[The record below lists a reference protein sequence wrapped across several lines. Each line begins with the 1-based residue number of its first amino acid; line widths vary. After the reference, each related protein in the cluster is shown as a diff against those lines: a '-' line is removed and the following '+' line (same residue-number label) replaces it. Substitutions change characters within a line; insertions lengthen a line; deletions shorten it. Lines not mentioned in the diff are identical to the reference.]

1 MAFDDFISSIGS
13 LFGGG
18 GGADTSN
25 PPFAPTQTPPTVPQP
40 GGGGGN
46 ILTSLLLGVGAPL
59 ISRLMGGGETK
70 MIDQSMKNLSGI
82 GKTVM
87 PAGKRLIGRASKGE
101 LTDPQ
106 QAMVERMKAEQNAR
120 NAQYLS
126 NLGIPVSSAMVQG
139 QNLVD
144 ENATRLAND
153 LINQSFDQG
162 IKALSLGG
170 TASAQTLQNAMA
182 SRADM
187 AKTIN
192 DLAKQIGM
200 VMNAP
205 SPGQPAGSGTV
216 TSQASSAA
224 QGFGAGEYDPYAGMF
239 SSDVGT

>member
-1 MAFDDFISSIGS
+1 MAFDDFLSSIGN
-13 LFGGG
+13 LFTGGG
-18 GGADTSN
+18 GPS
-25 PPFAPTQTPPTVPQP
+25 TPPTSPGNPPIQAPPQ
-40 GGGGGN
+40 GGGGN
-46 ILTSLLLGVGAPL
+46 LLSSILLGVGAPL
-59 ISRLMGGGETK
+59 ISRLMSGDETK
-70 MIDQSMKNLSGI
+70 MIDKSLGNLSTI
-82 GKTVM
+82 GKTAM
-87 PAGKRLIGRASKGE
+87 PAGKRLLGRASKGE

-106 QAMVERMKAEQNAR
+106 QAMVDRMKAEQNAR

-170 TASAQTLQNAMA
+170 SSSTQLLQNAMA
-182 SRADM
+182 QRADM
-187 AKTIN
+187 AKTIG

-205 SPGQPAGSGTV
+205 PAGQPGSV
-216 TSQASSAA
+216 TSQAGTAA
-224 QGFGAGEYDPYAGMF
+224 QNWGVGDYDPYAGLF
-239 SSDVGT
+239 PGGAT